1 MKKIGLFLL
10 GFLVDWGINILMFVL
25 LSVLT
30 KIFSPIFVIVFIPFA
45 LAYWTVADAI
55 RSGRILGMRKTF
67 SVNEKHMFSLI
78 LTVWITPDVWL
89 LSMAIIHMLRMENNM
104 FLWAFLPLSS
114 TAVYFF
120 LVFINPSLK
129 KISESKVR

>member
-10 GFLVDWGINILMFVL
+10 GFLADWGVNILIFVL

-30 KIFSPIFVIVFIPFA
+30 KMFSPIFVVVFIPLA
-45 LAYWTVADAI
+45 LAYWTVADAV

-67 SVNEKHMFSLI
+67 SVHEKHMFSLI
-78 LTVWITPDVWL
+78 LTVWISPAAWL
-89 LSMAIIHMLRMENNM
+89 LPMTIIHMLKMESNM

-114 TAVYFF
+114 IAIYCF
-120 LVFINPSLK
+120 LVFINPFLK
-129 KISESKVR
+129 KISESKIR